1 MDSHRARHA
10 VFWIATFAILWGL
23 LLPSL
28 APAAHSAPGRT
39 WIDACPSAGVTQLR
53 LDMPQAGEVRKR
65 EAAGD
70 RPDCVP
76 QADALAIAAA
86 AAAMYRMWI
95 DADPRPGQLPP
106 ILIPPPAKAVWPAHS
121 SRAPPRPA

>member
-1 MDSHRARHA
+1 MDSRRARHA

-53 LDMPQAGEVRKR
+53 LDMPQADEVRKR
-65 EAAGD
+65 DAAGG
-70 RPDCVP
+70 RPDCLP
-76 QADALAIAAA
+76 QADAFAIAAA
-86 AAAMYRMWI
+86 AAYRMWI
-95 DADPRPGQLPP
+95 DTDPRPGRRPP
-106 ILIPPPAKAVWPAHS
+106 ILIPPPAKAVWPSHA

>member
-1 MDSHRARHA
+1 MDSRHARHV

-39 WIDACPSAGVTQLR
+39 WIDACPSAGVIQPR
-53 LDMPQAGEVRKR
+53 LDMPQAGEVRQR
-65 EAAGD
+65 ASAGD

-76 QADALAIAAA
+76 QADTLAIAPAPVH
-86 AAAMYRMWI
+86 RMWI
-95 DADPRPGQLPP
+95 DTHPYSRPLPSILTPPR
-106 ILIPPPAKAVWPAHS
+106 ARSAWSAHP
-121 SRAPPRPA
+121 SRAPPRQA

>member
-1 MDSHRARHA
+1 MDSHRARHV

-53 LDMPQAGEVRKR
+53 LDMPQADEVRKR
-65 EAAGD
+65 EAAGR

-76 QADALAIAAA
+76 QADVLAIAAVA
-86 AAAMYRMWI
+86 AYRLWI
-95 DADPRPGQLPP
+95 DTDPRPGRRPP
-106 ILIPPPAKAVWPAHS
+106 ILTPPPAKAVWPSHA

>member
-53 LDMPQAGEVRKR
+53 LDLPQADEVRKR
-65 EAAGD
+65 EAAAD
-70 RPDCVP
+70 RPGCLP

-86 AAAMYRMWI
+86 AVHRMWI
-95 DADPRPGQLPP
+95 DADPRPAQLPP
-106 ILIPPPAKAVWPAHS
+106 ILTPPPAKAVWPAHS
-121 SRAPPRPA
+121 SRAPPRLA